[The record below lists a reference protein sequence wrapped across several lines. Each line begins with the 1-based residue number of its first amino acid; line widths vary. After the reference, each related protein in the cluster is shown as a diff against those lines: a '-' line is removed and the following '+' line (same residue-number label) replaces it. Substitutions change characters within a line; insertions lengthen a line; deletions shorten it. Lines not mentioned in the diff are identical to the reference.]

1 MRLLDNDDV
10 RSVLDMRGTITALRR
25 AYDDLR
31 NGEAT
36 YVPRIDMFAPTGRP
50 DDYYQWGSMAG
61 ASVSYGIAAV
71 RIKSDVVSWQ
81 GGTNEKYCV
90 RPGRYCGLILC
101 FRVTDGAP
109 LAILQDGYLQHMRVG
124 GAAGIGTDALARA
137 DADTLGVLGSGGM
150 AWTFVEAIAQVRALS
165 AVRVHSPTPA
175 HRADFAGRIRS
186 ELGIDAVAVEHPE
199 QAVKGMAIVATA
211 TDSMSPTFDPA
222 WLGPGAHVVCVTRR
236 ELGDALLDR
245 ADVVTQL
252 GIHTVPHGADV
263 PMMEWKAGAIASYV
277 AGRPEDRR
285 RIPAGRAPERG
296 AWPTLLD
303 LETGR
308 APGRRSDDDVTVFVT
323 TGTQGLQ
330 FASVAGHVLELAEEA
345 ELGRRLPAEWF
356 LQDIRD

>member
-71 RIKSDVVSWQ
+71 RVKSDVVSWQ
-81 GGTNEKYCV
+81 GGTAEKYCV

-101 FRVTDGAP
+101 FRVSDGAP
-109 LAILQDGYLQHMRVG
+109 LAIIQDGYLQHMRVG
-124 GAAGIGTDALARA
+124 GAAGIGTGALA
-137 DADTLGVLGSGGM
+137 VLGSGGM
-150 AWTFVEAIAQVRALS
+150 AWTFVEAIAQV
-165 AVRVHSPTPA
+165 
-175 HRADFAGRIRS
+175 
-186 ELGIDAVAVEHPE
+186 
-199 QAVKGMAIVATA
+199 
-211 TDSMSPTFDPA
+211 
-222 WLGPGAHVVCVTRR
+222 
-236 ELGDALLDR
+236 
-245 ADVVTQL
+245 L
-252 GIHTVPHGADV
+252 GIHTVPHGAGV
-263 PMMEWKAGAIASYV
+263 PMMEWKAGAIAAYV

-330 FASVAGHVLELAEEA
+330 FASVAGHVLERAEKA
-345 ELGRRLPAEWF
+345 RLGRRLPAEWF